1 MLFPCTYLALLIE
14 KLTGKDSNSVQSNKH
29 FGSWKDPYGLAQSD
43 SDDIPGKKTYYIVDS
58 EKNAIVDVKRLGKWG
73 QRYVEWRGKRQK
85 GGA

>member
-29 FGSWKDPYGLAQSD
+29 FGSWKDPYGLAQGEVNNT
-43 SDDIPGKKTYYIVDS
+43 PGKKTYYIVDS
-58 EKNAIVDVKRLGKWG
+58 EKNAIVDVKHLGKWG

-85 GGA
+85 QA